1 MCGLLS
7 TGAPLILGRGP
18 WVSGPRDLGLTG
30 LAVRG
35 MWGLPRPGIESM
47 PCEMAGELLPPGP
60 PGQSCASLGE

>member
-18 WVSGPRDLGLTG
+18 WVSGPWELGLTG

-47 PCEMAGELLPPGP
+47 PRELAGELLTPGP